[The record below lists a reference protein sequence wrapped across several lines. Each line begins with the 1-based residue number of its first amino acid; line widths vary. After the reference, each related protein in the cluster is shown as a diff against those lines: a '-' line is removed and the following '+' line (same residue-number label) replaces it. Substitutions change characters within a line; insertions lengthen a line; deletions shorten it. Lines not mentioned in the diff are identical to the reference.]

1 MGIPDSASLP
11 RLRRLLLVLLV
22 LGLLGTGTELL
33 LLAHYEDTW
42 QVVPLVL
49 IGLGLI
55 AAGWPVLRPGVTAT
69 RAFRAVM
76 GLVAASGIVGTVLHY
91 RGNAEF
97 ELEMTPN
104 LKGFALFAESMT
116 GATPALA
123 PGAMMLLGL
132 LGLASTYGLAS
143 RDQSTSSSTE

>member
-22 LGLLGTGTELL
+22 LGFLGTGTELL
-33 LLAHYEDTW
+33 LLGHYEDAW

-55 AAGWPVLRPGVTAT
+55 AAGWRALRPGVAAT
-69 RAFRAVM
+69 RAFRGVM
-76 GLVAASGIVGTVLHY
+76 VLVAASGLVGTVLHY
-91 RGNAEF
+91 QGNAEF

-104 LKGFALFAESMT
+104 LKGLALFAESMT

-123 PGAMMLLGL
+123 PGAMVLLGL

-143 RDQSTSSSTE
+143 RAQSTSLKTE